1 MARHITPTTDVVVL
15 GAGYAGLL
23 CTMRLARK
31 LRGRPVRITL
41 INPTDTFTERLRL
54 HQFAT
59 SQSVA
64 WRSIPQTLRGT
75 GVRFVQAQV
84 TRLAPTRHAVIVS
97 AGGAERELSYDYLVY
112 ALGSDIER
120 QRVPG
125 VAKHAYTLTPRGA
138 RSAEA
143 LRTVLPALNATGA
156 RVIVCGGGP
165 TGIETAAEFAT
176 AYPRLQVRLV
186 TEGDFAARFGKGVAR
201 RMRRIVEREGV
212 SITDHTS
219 VAEVRADGVV
229 TGDGTVIAAELVLWA
244 GGFAVP
250 PIAREAGL
258 EVNARGQIVVDT
270 VLRSRSHPTIYAVG
284 DAADPAERPGAPVRM
299 SAVVAVIMA
308 AAGADSL
315 SATLR
320 GRQPR
325 PFSFAY
331 LGQGIALGRGNAIG
345 FNNYPEDVPVP
356 PFLTGWLGYQLRELF
371 VRYLAVVARLERRQL
386 GSFFWL
392 GKGRYAAQQRHAGAA
407 APASDGRARSPRAA

>member
-1 MARHITPTTDVVVL
+1 VVL

-41 INPTDTFTERLRL
+41 VNAADTFTERLRL

-59 SQSVA
+59 NQPVK

-75 GVRFVQAQV
+75 GVRFIQARV
-84 TRLAPTRHAVIVS
+84 ARLAPEQRAVIVS
-97 AGGAERELSYDYLVY
+97 AGGQEQVLAYDYLVY
-112 ALGSDIER
+112 ALGSDIDR
-120 QRVPG
+120 QSVPG
-125 VAKHAYTLTPRGA
+125 VAEHAYTLTPRGE

-143 LRTVLPALNATGA
+143 LRAVLPALNAAGA
-156 RVIVCGGGP
+156 RVVVCGGGP

-186 TEGDFAARFGKGVAR
+186 TEGAFAARFGKGVAR

-212 SITDHTS
+212 TITDHTR
-219 VAEVRADGVV
+219 VAEVRADGVITV
-229 TGDGTVIAAELVLWA
+229 DGTVFPADLVLWA

-250 PIAREAGL
+250 ALAREAGL
-258 EVNARGQIVVDT
+258 EVNARGQIVVDSA
-270 VLRSRSHPTIYAVG
+270 LRSRSHPAIYAVG
-284 DAADPAERPGAPVRM
+284 DAAEPAERPGAPVRM
-299 SAVVAVIMA
+299 SAVVAVIMG

-315 SATLR
+315 SAALR

-356 PFLTGWLGYQLRELF
+356 PILTGWLGCQVRELF
-371 VRYLAVVARLERRQL
+371 VRYLAVIARFERRRL

-392 GKGRYAAQQRHAGAA
+392 GKGRYAAQQRRAGAA
-407 APASDGRARSPRAA
+407 HPANGRARSPRAA

>member
-1 MARHITPTTDVVVL
+1 MSRQSPPRTEVVVL

-23 CTMRLARK
+23 ATMRLARK
-31 LRGRPVRITL
+31 LRGRSVRITL
-41 INPTDTFTERLRL
+41 VNASDTFTERLRL

-59 SQSVA
+59 SQPVR

-75 GVRFVQAQV
+75 GVRFIQARV
-84 TRLAPTRHAVIVS
+84 VRLAPEERAVTIRD
-97 AGGAERELSYDYLVY
+97 GGQERALSYDVLVY
-112 ALGSDIER
+112 ALGSDIDR
-120 QRVPG
+120 QSVPG
-125 VAKHAYTLTPRGA
+125 VAEHAYTLTPRGE

-143 LRTVLPALNATGA
+143 LRGVLPALHAAGA
-156 RVIVCGGGP
+156 RVVVCGGGP
-165 TGIETAAEFAT
+165 TGVETAAEFAT
-176 AYPRLQVRLV
+176 AYPRLRVRLV
-186 TEGDFAARFGKGVAR
+186 TEGAFAARFGPVVAR

-212 SITDHTS
+212 AITDHTT

-229 TGDGTVIAAELVLWA
+229 TSDGVVIPAELVLWA
-244 GGFAVP
+244 GGFAVAP
-250 PIAREAGL
+250 LAREAGL

-270 VLRSRSHPTIYAVG
+270 ALRSRSHPTIYAIG
-284 DAADPAERPGAPVRM
+284 DAMEPAERPGVPVRM
-299 SAVVAVIMA
+299 SAVVAAISG

-320 GRQPR
+320 GKRPR

-356 PFLTGWLGYQLRELF
+356 PFLTGWLGYQVREVF
-371 VRYLAVVARLERRQL
+371 VRYLAAASRFERRRL

-392 GKGRYAAQQRHAGAA
+392 GKGRYAAQQRRAA
-407 APASDGRARSPRAA
+407 AARPAGERARSARAA